1 MPFQKDCGKL
11 VGEQLREAIR
21 ATVVATINP
30 TDDNVKDMQECEVNF
45 IDALHDYVDY
55 RIEQHGK

>member
-1 MPFQKDCGKL
+1 MPFPKDFGKL

-21 ATVVATINP
+21 ATVVATISP
-30 TDDNVKDMQECEVNF
+30 TDDNIKDMQEAEAIF
-45 IDALHDYVDY
+45 ADALHDYVDY